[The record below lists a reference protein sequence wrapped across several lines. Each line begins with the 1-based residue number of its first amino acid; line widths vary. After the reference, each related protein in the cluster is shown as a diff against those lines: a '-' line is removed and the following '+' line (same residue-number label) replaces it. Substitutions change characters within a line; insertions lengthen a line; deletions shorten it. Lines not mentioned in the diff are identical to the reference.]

1 MIKCLLANNDS
12 VVDKVLSESVLELEY
27 LEKNVLTDNDRWLES
42 PLLGELKLWHVAI
55 LSSGCGIALL
65 SAICC
70 FFKVRIPRTKSEI
83 DSNHKRKELLKH
95 FNVKMREL
103 NHEELD
109 DMNYR
114 YY

>member
-12 VVDKVLSESVLELEY
+12 VVDKLLSESVLELEY
-27 LEKNVLTDNDRWLES
+27 LEKNVLTDTDSWLES
-42 PLLGELKLWHVAI
+42 PLLGELKLWHVTI

-70 FFKVRIPRTKSEI
+70 LFKVRIPRTKSEI
-83 DSNHKRKELLKH
+83 EANHKRKELMNQ
-95 FNVKMREL
+95 FNVKMRGL
-103 NHEELD
+103 NSEELD

-114 YY
+114 